1 MNTLVIIDSSVEA
14 TLDGNEM
21 ITPYNITVPDRL
33 FGDSISAL
41 NLTVNIE
48 PFNNPDD
55 ADTYIVISDINVSS
69 TTELSDSFKI

>member
-1 MNTLVIIDSSVEA
+1 MNTLVIIDNSVEA

-48 PFNNPDD
+48 PFNNPD
-55 ADTYIVISDINVSS
+55 ASYIVISDINVSS

>member
-1 MNTLVIIDSSVEA
+1 MNTLVIIDNLVEA

-21 ITPYNITVPDRL
+21 ITPCNITVPDRL

-48 PFNNPDD
+48 PFNNPD
-55 ADTYIVISDINVSS
+55 ASYIVISDINVSS